1 MVCPLLFLSLT
12 FPVWELA
19 AFFGL
24 VHNAPKLGTPE
35 AMRLLGKD
43 KFQHLLRTD
52 ETARTWVCAWVAE
65 LANANWKQPADVSQQ
80 FPNARQSESGSFVF
94 PIANCNREVCIQIA
108 FQQGVAVIT
117 GLQ

>member
-1 MVCPLLFLSLT
+1 
-12 FPVWELA
+12 
-19 AFFGL
+19 
-24 VHNAPKLGTPE
+24 
-35 AMRLLGKD
+35 MRLLGKD